1 MARNFDLPAQ
11 LKAALWKVKIR
22 DKETTE
28 PPHASVLWGTKC
40 WRWGLRDRAFMDSEP
55 DPRDVPKALVR
66 YLNENHAEL
75 CAAWDEYYPLN
86 PVTSSE
92 DQDDD

>member
-1 MARNFDLPAQ
+1 MARTFDLPAQ

-40 WRWGLRDRAFMDSEP
+40 WRWDLRKRAFMDTDP
-55 DPRDVPKALVR
+55 DPRDVPKGLVQH
-66 YLNENHAEL
+66 LNAIHAEL
-75 CAAWDEYYPLN
+75 CAAWDEMYVHN
-86 PVTSSE
+86 PVTSVE
-92 DQDDD
+92 DEHDD